1 MMKESSVATL
11 SDIVAPYPPAP
22 GLTPSDVR
30 DAAAAAG
37 IDPFF
42 VVLDDDPT
50 GTQSVSGL
58 PVLTSWTQDDL
69 AWALGT
75 GAPAVYVMTN
85 SRSLS
90 PQEAGR
96 VTREVVGA
104 AGAAGRRA
112 GRRLAF
118 VSRSDSTLRGH
129 FPLEPQLIADL
140 LEEEGRPVD
149 GIVLVPAFPEA
160 GRVTVGGVHYTRVGE
175 DLLPSGLTEFARDA
189 TFGYS
194 ASGLAQWVEEKTA
207 GAVSASQV
215 LTPDLTEVRTRPEAL
230 AQALAS
236 AHDRQVIAPDIACEQ
251 DLLALSRALIAAEA
265 RGRTF
270 VYRVGPPFMRARLG
284 QELHPPLTSEEVE
297 AVRRPPAAAD
307 RGAEPTLRTAAGG
320 LVVVGSHVALTTRQ
334 LEHLIGAVGAP
345 VLEVEVPKVLEEATR
360 TAHLESLISR
370 AVERLEEG
378 TVIVRTSRTLVTG
391 ADAEESL
398 ELSRRVS
405 AAVVEAVAGILERIR
420 PRFVLAKGGITSS
433 DVASRGLGIR
443 RAHCVGPMLP
453 GIVSLWAACDGPA
466 RGVPYVVFPGN
477 VGDEAAL
484 TAVVGVLLG
493 RD

>member
-1 MMKESSVATL
+1 MATL
-11 SDIVAPYPPAP
+11 SEIVAPYPPAP
-22 GLTPSDVR
+22 DLTPSDVR
-30 DAAAAAG
+30 DAAGAADTA
-37 IDPFF
+37 PFF

-75 GAPAVYVMTN
+75 GAQAVYVMTN

-90 PQEAGR
+90 PQDAER

-104 AGAAGRRA
+104 AGAAARQA

-129 FPLEPQLIADL
+129 FPLEPRLIADL
-140 LEEEGRPVD
+140 LEEEGQPVD
-149 GIVLVPAFPEA
+149 GVVLVPAFPEA
-160 GRVTVGGVHYTRVGE
+160 GRVTVGGIHYTRVGE
-175 DLLPSGLTEFARDA
+175 DFLPSGQTEFARDA
-189 TFGYS
+189 TFGYT

-207 GAVSASQV
+207 GVIRASQV

-230 AQALAS
+230 VQALAS
-236 AHDRQVIAPDIACEQ
+236 ARNRQVIAPDIACEQ

-265 RGRTF
+265 QGRTF

-284 QELHPPLTSEEVE
+284 QEVHPPLTGQEVE
-297 AVRRPPAAAD
+297 EVRRPAA
-307 RGAEPTLRTAAGG
+307 GGGHERTAAGG

-334 LEHLIGAVGAP
+334 LDDLIGAVGAP
-345 VLEVEVPKVLEEATR
+345 VLEVEVPKVLDESTR
-360 TAHLESLISR
+360 TAHLEELIAQ
-370 AVERLEEG
+370 AVEHLEEG
-378 TVIVRTSRTLVTG
+378 TVIVRTSRTLITG

-398 ELSRRVS
+398 DLSRRVS
-405 AAVVEAVAGILERIR
+405 TAVVETVAGILERIR

-443 RAHCVGPMLP
+443 RAQCVGPMLP
-453 GIVSLWAACDGPA
+453 GIVSLWAAHDGPA
-466 RGVPYVVFPGN
+466 QGVPYIVFPGN
-477 VGDEAAL
+477 VGDETAL
-484 TAVVGVLLG
+484 TAVVRVLLG
-493 RD
+493 QDRQGNENRAG